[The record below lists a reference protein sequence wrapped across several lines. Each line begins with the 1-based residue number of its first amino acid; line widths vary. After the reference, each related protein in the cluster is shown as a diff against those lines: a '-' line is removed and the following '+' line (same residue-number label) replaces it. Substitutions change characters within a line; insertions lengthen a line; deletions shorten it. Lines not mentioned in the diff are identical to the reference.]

1 MNNMKCLIT
10 ASVVA
15 LMTASAAQAADIK
28 VPQEIGE
35 TIVVAPAFSWTGFYL
50 GGQIGGFSSK
60 TSFSSLADGDSK
72 KWFPLDK
79 KLSPKPSGFIG
90 GFYAGSNVD
99 LGNGLILG
107 VDTDVVFSGR
117 KDTRNDT
124 MTSELGKDKNNN
136 VPTGAKDNGN
146 PKPEKE
152 PGKEP
157 GKEPEKEPE
166 KESDVKFTKY
176 DHTLKAKWAGATR
189 VRIGFAAD
197 RIMPYVAGGVAYTQL
212 QDTFTTLTGIQKIPV
227 QKADGKDEET
237 SGKSNTVDESKTM
250 IGYTL
255 AAGVD
260 FAMTDNVLLRA
271 EYRYSDFGKKKL
283 HNDKFEVNYKAN
295 DFRVGVAYKF

>member
-1 MNNMKCLIT
+1 MNMKCLMT
-10 ASVVA
+10 ASVIA
-15 LMTASAAQAADIK
+15 LMTASAAQAADIT

-35 TIVVAPAFSWTGFYL
+35 TIVVAPAFSWTGFYF

-60 TSFSSLADGDSK
+60 TSFSGRDGDDLN
-72 KWFPLDK
+72 KWNPLDK
-79 KLSPKPSGFIG
+79 ALWSKPSGFMG

-107 VDTDVVFSGR
+107 VDTDIVLSGQ
-117 KDTRNDT
+117 KDTKEHTVAVELRNPST
-124 MTSELGKDKNNN
+124 EKKEEEEPAPEEKD
-136 VPTGAKDNGN
+136 A
-146 PKPEKE
+146 EI
-152 PGKEP
+152 
-157 GKEPEKEPE
+157 
-166 KESDVKFTKY
+166 TKY
-176 DHTLKAKWAGATR
+176 NHTLKEKWAGATR

-212 QDTFTTLTGIQKIPV
+212 QDTLDVSVSQGKMPV
-227 QKADGKDEET
+227 QRVDETEPSSQT
-237 SGKSNTVDESKTM
+237 STVDESKTM

-260 FAMTDNVLLRA
+260 FAMTDNVMLRA

-283 HNDKFEVNYKAN
+283 HNDKFEVSYKAN

>member
-1 MNNMKCLIT
+1 MNIKCLMT

-15 LMTASAAQAADIK
+15 LMTASAVQAADIT
-28 VPQEIGE
+28 VPQEVGE
-35 TIVVAPAFSWTGFYL
+35 TIVVAPAFSWTGFYF

-60 TSFSSLADGDSK
+60 TSFSSRDAEDLNKWDSLNK
-72 KWFPLDK
+72 ALW
-79 KLSPKPSGFIG
+79 SKPSGFMG

-107 VDTDVVFSGR
+107 VDTDIVLSGQ
-117 KDTRNDT
+117 KDTKEHT
-124 MTSELGKDKNNN
+124 VAVELKDQN
-136 VPTGAKDNGN
+136 AKQQREEQ
-146 PKPEKE
+146 PENAKE
-152 PGKEP
+152 AEI
-157 GKEPEKEPE
+157 
-166 KESDVKFTKY
+166 TKY
-176 DHTLKAKWAGATR
+176 NHTLKEKWAGATR

-212 QDTFTTLTGIQKIPV
+212 QDTLETSVSQGKMPV
-227 QKADGKDEET
+227 QRNDETET
-237 SGKSNTVDESKTM
+237 SSQTNTVDESKTM

-260 FAMTDNVLLRA
+260 FAMTDNVMLRA

-283 HNDKFEVNYKAN
+283 HNDKLEVSYKAN

>member
-10 ASVVA
+10 TSVVA
-15 LMTASAAQAADIK
+15 LITASAVQAADIR

-50 GGQIGGFSSK
+50 GAQIGGFSSK
-60 TSFSSLADGDSK
+60 TSFSGPADDDSK
-72 KWFPLDK
+72 KWLPLDK

-107 VDTDVVFSGR
+107 VDTDVVFSGQ
-117 KDTRNDT
+117 KDTKNDKV
-124 MTSELGKDKNNN
+124 TSELDKDNNN
-136 VPTGAKDNGN
+136 NNAPAGAKDNG
-146 PKPEKE
+146 KPEA
-152 PGKEP
+152 

-166 KESDVKFTKY
+166 KEKDVKFTKY

-189 VRIGFAAD
+189 IRIGFAAD

-212 QDTFTTLTGIQKIPV
+212 QDTFTTLTGIKKVPA
-227 QKADGKDEET
+227 QKAEGTDKET
-237 SGKSNTVDESKTM
+237 FGKSNTVDESKTM

-260 FAMTDNVLLRA
+260 FAMADNVLLRA